1 MVRSKARPT
10 RIFFAADLHGS
21 QPTFRK
27 FLGAAAFYETDALVF
42 GGDLMGK
49 ALVPIVRSNGVYRAH
64 VQGRDHDPGGDALGG
79 FPKSV
84 EPPGFYWQV
93 FEPDEYEAVR
103 ADELARLGLFPPVP
117 PGTAPPPARAP
128 RGAGGARG

>member
-1 MVRSKARPT
+1 MARSTSRPT

-49 ALVPIVRSNGVYRAH
+49 ALVPIVRSNGGFRAH
-64 VQGRDHDPGGDALGG
+64 FQGRDHELEQDGLDA
-79 FPKSV
+79 FTTSS
-84 EPPGFYWQV
+84 
-93 FEPDEYEAVR
+93 
-103 ADELARLGLFPPVP
+103 
-117 PGTAPPPARAP
+117 
-128 RGAGGARG
+128 

>member
-49 ALVPIVRSNGVYRAH
+49 ALVPIVRSNGGFRAH
-64 VQGRDHDPGGDALGG
+64 FGSRNPN
-79 FPKSV
+79 
-84 EPPGFYWQV
+84 
-93 FEPDEYEAVR
+93 
-103 ADELARLGLFPPVP
+103 
-117 PGTAPPPARAP
+117 ARALIDGP
-128 RGAGGARG
+128 VVLAIPTDADIQSAKR